1 MLIFSGMKG
10 YLTIGVGFLAFCT
23 VILAS
28 GCSEESG
35 WSAGYGGM
43 QLQQDGTPS
52 VPAGTAPDGSGAVNY
67 IPQGNR

>member
-1 MLIFSGMKG
+1 MLVFSRMKG

-52 VPAGTAPDGSGAVNY
+52 VPAGTSPDGSGAVNY